1 MTGVQTCALP
11 ISDLLT
17 ARYEDLIA
25 AKYAQVYIE
34 RAATDLRA
42 AIRHQQAT
50 ADATQSA
57 ELEKLKPV
65 LDRISMTAKQVLTTA
80 YAQTTSTYNLTLEV
94 QHIERAFNA
103 NLSQS
108 LRSSLTFGKSMR

>member
-1 MTGVQTCALP
+1 
-11 ISDLLT
+11 
-17 ARYEDLIA
+17 
-25 AKYAQVYIE
+25 
-34 RAATDLRA
+34 
-42 AIRHQQAT
+42 
-50 ADATQSA
+50 
-57 ELEKLKPV
+57 
-65 LDRISMTAKQVLTTA
+65 MTAKQVLTTA